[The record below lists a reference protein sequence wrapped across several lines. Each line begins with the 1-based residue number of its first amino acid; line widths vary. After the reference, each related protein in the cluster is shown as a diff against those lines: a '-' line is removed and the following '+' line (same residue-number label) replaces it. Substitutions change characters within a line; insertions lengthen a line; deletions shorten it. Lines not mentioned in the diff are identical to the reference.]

1 MASDGRAQEAVIQAL
16 SLGGQTLM
24 GQTVMVKSS
33 EAEKNLAWEAAQVW
47 LLLQGGTW
55 FRACWAEHPRLAG
68 AIEQQSLVA
77 DFSFDFQPTL
87 TKGRQQY
94 ATLFHFICGPLFDQ
108 VFIIALFQ

>member
-47 LLLQGGTW
+47 LLLQGGT
-55 FRACWAEHPRLAG
+55 
-68 AIEQQSLVA
+68 
-77 DFSFDFQPTL
+77 
-87 TKGRQQY
+87 
-94 ATLFHFICGPLFDQ
+94 
-108 VFIIALFQ
+108 